1 MDILV
6 MAIYMSMSFFQ
17 KDNKLLISQYSKKLS
32 RKKEVSVLSMESD
45 FINQNIFICRN
56 LHKFW
61 NYIVKLR
68 IFSILMAF

>member
-32 RKKEVSVLSMESD
+32 RKKEVSVLSME
-45 FINQNIFICRN
+45 
-56 LHKFW
+56 
-61 NYIVKLR
+61 
-68 IFSILMAF
+68 